1 MCATRGAEAAKKAS
15 EVPSTAGK
23 TMCTETEEFSRK
35 LGSFGP
41 PRRPAPA
48 EQRPGWPSVGGVTV
62 DSGPPEK
69 NDRAEQ
75 AQGSSLLLSGVYCP
89 SGRRAF
95 LLASR

>member
-1 MCATRGAEAAKKAS
+1 
-15 EVPSTAGK
+15 
-23 TMCTETEEFSRK
+23 MCTETEEFSRK
-35 LGSFGP
+35 LGTGSFGP
-41 PRRPAPA
+41 PRLLRLLS
-48 EQRPGWPSVGGVTV
+48 EQRPGRPSVGGVTV

>member
-1 MCATRGAEAAKKAS
+1 
-15 EVPSTAGK
+15 
-23 TMCTETEEFSRK
+23 MCTETEEFSRK

-62 DSGPPEK
+62 DDSGPPEK

-75 AQGSSLLLSGVYCP
+75 AQGSSLLLS
-89 SGRRAF
+89 
-95 LLASR
+95 LLPVRKTRLLTCIALSSCL